1 MKTKGDSSPEERQ
14 RKRCCRRCCC
24 WKNKNGKGKTQRRA
38 TISHHKTL
46 PWKIGKGGQKKEKT
60 EKQAGFLTHHKIRGW
75 RVVFFFW
82 WAERGRRYCFEHHP
96 RSPPHR
102 FSHLSPADESGEI
115 AQVHGSHFHS
125 SPLEF
130 HSKLPRAENSTAA
143 HQRHKHQHK
152 HKGKRKSDAGGSRKI
167 KKARKFCC
175 CFPFSADIAAAALIL
190 PLAFIICQCLYWFLS
205 NIITKQNIK

>member
-75 RVVFFFW
+75 RVVFFLGGLSGGG
-82 WAERGRRYCFEHHP
+82 ATVLSTTPARHP
-96 RSPPHR
+96 T
-102 FSHLSPADESGEI
+102 D
-115 AQVHGSHFHS
+115 
-125 SPLEF
+125 
-130 HSKLPRAENSTAA
+130 
-143 HQRHKHQHK
+143 
-152 HKGKRKSDAGGSRKI
+152 
-167 KKARKFCC
+167 
-175 CFPFSADIAAAALIL
+175 FPI
-190 PLAFIICQCLYWFLS
+190 
-205 NIITKQNIK
+205 